1 MNFNNLFEFEL
12 MKLIE
17 ARIATLSENITNA
30 HAVVDYSDYKYQ
42 VGINKLVHKPG
53 QSITEFLDLM

>member
-17 ARIATLSENITNA
+17 ARIASLSENITNA
-30 HAVVDYSDYKYQ
+30 HAVVDLSL
-42 VGINKLVHKPG
+42 IH
-53 QSITEFLDLM
+53 I